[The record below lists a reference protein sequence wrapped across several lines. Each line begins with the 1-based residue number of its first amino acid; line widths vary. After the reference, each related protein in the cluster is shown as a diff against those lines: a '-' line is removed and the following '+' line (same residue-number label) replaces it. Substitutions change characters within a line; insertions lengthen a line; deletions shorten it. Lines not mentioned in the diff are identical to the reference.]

1 MAMLQGE
8 EHDYILKNA
17 ALFAR
22 VFLNLVMISAV

>member
-17 ALFAR
+17 ALLP
-22 VFLNLVMISAV
+22 VCFLIWL